1 MSHANTVLEINLSKL
16 ECLTF
21 PWITPNCYMECHR
34 LICFEEAEEEWLYF
48 FLPLLGWYV
57 RHKSHSNWGAKKSRP
72 YNGQQIICL
81 SGYIVSISG
90 GASSSN
96 SYKQWNM

>member
-57 RHKSHSNWGAKKSRP
+57 RHKSHSNWGA
-72 YNGQQIICL
+72 YNGQQIIYL